1 MASTFRCRAQTPVGQ
16 RAAEARISA
25 KPPLSSAASG
35 CDVSDELIG
44 LVRETL
50 GEMRELRAEV
60 SATSRCIENLRVE
73 VDARLDEVRRIVTV
87 EHASPSIAKAWPQVV
102 SEVFAHRLIQYAL
115 VIFAMGVAGV
125 SVAEIRSGL
134 LGDDAASG
142 DDPGQF
148 DEEGE
153 EP

>member
-1 MASTFRCRAQTPVGQ
+1 
-16 RAAEARISA
+16 
-25 KPPLSSAASG
+25 
-35 CDVSDELIG
+35 VSDELIG

-50 GEMRELRAEV
+50 GEMRELRQEV
-60 SATSRCIENLRVE
+60 SATSRSVENLRVE

-87 EHASPSIAKAWPQVV
+87 EQAAPAALKQWPQVV

-134 LGDDAASG
+134 LGDDADAASG

-148 DEEGE
+148 DEEHE
-153 EP
+153 QP

>member
-1 MASTFRCRAQTPVGQ
+1 M
-16 RAAEARISA
+16 
-25 KPPLSSAASG
+25 
-35 CDVSDELIG
+35 SDELIG

-50 GEMRELRAEV
+50 GEMRELRQEV
-60 SATSRCIENLRVE
+60 SATSRSVENLRVE

-87 EHASPSIAKAWPQVV
+87 EQAAPAAVKQWPQVV

-125 SVAEIRSGL
+125 SVAEIRGGL

-148 DEEGE
+148 DEEE
-153 EP
+153 EQP